1 MMKNRTFDLTILSLL
16 FLGLLFIFISM
27 APSSLKTLFSC
38 HKHQYHSSAMMI
50 VHRDELDTVLAE
62 TSMENK
68 SLIIAMVNKAYV
80 EGDRLETDGVDFD
93 GEKIYMSNDFIK
105 MMWRRTLFLGDV
117 LKRGYNFIYTVRTC
131 MLRAFCAASESVV
144 EAFVAAVGLLEVSWW
159 SCYWCRLAVEEFV
172 VAVRPDI
179 DVLWFRNPFFI
190 LSSNEK
196 IDFQISTD
204 RFRGPKSNRIN
215 TGFYM
220 IRSNNKT
227 ISLFDNWYA
236 KKDDSVRMKEQD
248 VLEMLMNNGLFGD
261 LGLNVRFLHTL
272 YFSGFCQNSR
282 DVGVVV
288 TVHANCCFTISAK
301 VADLTVVIH
310 DWKRAKGLSANET
323 STFQW
328 SKHVA
333 CRNSLKKFNK
343 TSA

>member
-1 MMKNRTFDLTILSLL
+1 MTHTMKNRTFDLTILLSLL
-16 FLGLLFIFISM
+16 FLGLLFIFIST
-27 APSSLKTLFSC
+27 APSSLNTLFSC

-50 VHRDELDTVLAE
+50 VHRDELDTILAE
-62 TSMENK
+62 TAMENK

-80 EGDRLETDGVDFD
+80 EGDRSMLDLFMDGFWLGDGTWGLVDHLLIVATDQVSYQRCKFLRLHCYRLETNVVDFD

-117 LKRGYNFIYTVRTC
+117 LKHGYNFIYT
-131 MLRAFCAASESVV
+131 
-144 EAFVAAVGLLEVSWW
+144 
-159 SCYWCRLAVEEFV
+159 
-172 VAVRPDI
+172 DI

-227 ISLFDNWYA
+227 IALFDNWYA
-236 KKDDSVRMKEQD
+236 KKDDFVRMKEQD
-248 VLEMLMNNGLFGD
+248 VLETLMNNGLFGD
-261 LGLNVRFLHTL
+261 LGLNVRFLDTL

-301 VADLTVVIH
+301 VADLTAVIH